1 MSYKYSGYVGKLIIF
16 FIYLFWSDKKMMLPD
31 TFVLWVWI
39 IYLVNVLLN
48 HYCRGK
54 MDTARKITRIYLNNK
69 SGISDKKAR
78 KMSYELLPN
87 SMVIIFVIWGI
98 LNILS
103 FAWILDYEGLIVGI
117 CSEIL
122 LLILLAILPVQYNS
136 HLRNIYKH
144 FGESESKKSKNI
156 IEAGFDLDDVKSF
169 IEKAINDKI
178 NPHKWWLEIKNENFK
193 KDEKS
198 K

>member
-144 FGESESKKSKNI
+144 IGESESKKSKEI
-156 IEAGFDLDDVKSF
+156 IKAGFDLGEVKSIF
-169 IEKAINDKI
+169 EKAINENI
-178 NPHKWWLEIKNENFK
+178 NPHVWWLDIKGKNSK
-193 KDEKS
+193 KDKN
-198 K
+198 